1 MGRKFDR
8 TAYMREY
15 MKNKTAQR
23 KVTFTHEEDEKLG
36 KYLDHIGQGYSEYI
50 RNLIIQ
56 DMHKNGWSETI
67 KSPKIKAAIF
77 PVLVFISGSSH
88 F

>member
-1 MGRKFDR
+1 MLDMGRKFDR

-36 KYLDHIGQGYSEYI
+36 KYLDHIGQGYSELV
-50 RNLIIQ
+50 RNLILE
-56 DMHKNGWSETI
+56 DMHKNGWEELI
-67 KSPKIKAAIF
+67 NPPKKK
-77 PVLVFISGSSH
+77 GE
-88 F
+88 

>member
-1 MGRKFDR
+1 MGVNMLDMGGKFDR

-36 KYLDHIGQGYSEYI
+36 KYLDHIGQGYSELV
-50 RNLIIQ
+50 RNLILE
-56 DMHKNGWSETI
+56 DMHKNGWKELI
-67 KSPKIKAAIF
+67 NPPKKKE
-77 PVLVFISGSSH
+77 
-88 F
+88 